1 VRSRQTAKLLE
12 ATAHARKY
20 LAGHADAQHA
30 IRAAGLLAFPPHT
43 PFEPYKVSSPLTS
56 RTRSLAPLP
65 SDPVTH
71 SIIPADDLTARAMQT
86 LYGPARY
93 PHLAAL
99 FLRTH
104 HELLSLPLR
113 PALRVALA
121 AGLSALKTPSCHSAH
136 NAATGDASAAAEA
149 GGAPAPDAT
158 QPVCPI
164 CSTEL
169 NALARSLPYAHHAAS
184 HNVAADAVALPSGR
198 VYGRARLE
206 AFNAKM
212 PPPPPPQGT
221 SGASTTRGGERQAR
235 RMLRDPAEPA
245 RLCGEEEVRRVFIL

>member
-1 VRSRQTAKLLE
+1 MRLSARTTAALTTTR
-12 ATAHARKY
+12 APAHAHTRK
-20 LAGHADAQHA
+20 
-30 IRAAGLLAFPPHT
+30 
-43 PFEPYKVSSPLTS
+43 
-56 RTRSLAPLP
+56 
-65 SDPVTH
+65 
-71 SIIPADDLTARAMQT
+71 T
-86 LYGPARY
+86 LYSPSRY

-113 PALRVALA
+113 PALRVALS
-121 AGLSALKTPSCHSAH
+121 AGLSALKTPACHSAG
-136 NAATGDASAAAEA
+136 AAGDAGAAGAAGAAAA
-149 GGAPAPDAT
+149 S
-158 QPVCPI
+158 PVCPI

-169 NALARSLPYAHHAAS
+169 NSLARSLPYAHHTAS

-212 PPPPPPQGT
+212 PVAPPPQG
-221 SGASTTRGGERQAR
+221 ARGKGK

-245 RLCGEEEVRRVFIL
+245 RLCAEEEVRRVFIL